1 MTVSVRLRKS
11 NRVRHLASNDVA
23 VEDRL
28 QLRVGTQTYD
38 KSLLVSDQLARRSP
52 TRITAGV
59 LNELFHPSEQPLPS
73 GAPIESIGIE
83 YQDRYFDI
91 LGWRVSWF
99 VLYLGEVILFAAV
112 LKRPLR
118 VNL

>member
-1 MTVSVRLRKS
+1 
-11 NRVRHLASNDVA
+11 VRHLASNDVA